1 MSRAALLLVLPM
13 LLACT
18 PAEEEAPMADTTAM
32 TAEAPAPLNYA
43 GNWTVTSMPE
53 DRDTVL
59 VTYDLV
65 ATNDQSGW
73 TTTLPGRETQPL
85 RIVSISGDSVVS
97 ELGPFESV
105 LRPNVMVTT
114 HTTLRP
120 EGDRLVG
127 TTIAR
132 YATTGADSVTILR
145 VQATRK

>member
-13 LLACT
+13 MLACS
-18 PAEEEAPMADTTAM
+18 PAEEEPMADTTAM
-32 TAEAPAPLNYA
+32 TAPMNYA

-53 DRDTVL
+53 GRDTVL

-73 TTTLPGRETQPL
+73 TTTLPGRETQTL

-97 ELGPFESV
+97 ELGPFQSV
-105 LRPNVMVTT
+105 LRPNEMVTT
-114 HTTLRP
+114 RTTLRP

-132 YATTGADSVTILR
+132 YATTGADSVTVLR
-145 VQATRK
+145 VRATRK

>member
-13 LLACT
+13 MLACA
-18 PAEEEAPMADTTAM
+18 PAEEAPMADTTAM
-32 TAEAPAPLNYA
+32 TTEAPVPMNYA
-43 GNWTVTSMPE
+43 GNWTVNSMPE
-53 DRDTVL
+53 GRDTVL
-59 VTYDLV
+59 VTYDMV

-73 TTTLPGRETQPL
+73 SITLPGRETQTL

-97 ELGPFESV
+97 ELGPFQSV

-132 YATTGADSVTILR
+132 YATTGADSVTVLR

>member
-1 MSRAALLLVLPM
+1 MSRAALLLVVPLM
-13 LLACT
+13 LACS
-18 PAEEEAPMADTTAM
+18 PAEEEPMADTTAM
-32 TAEAPAPLNYA
+32 AAEAPAPLNYA
-43 GNWTVTSMPE
+43 GNWTVNVMPE
-53 DRDTVL
+53 ARDTVL
-59 VTYDLV
+59 VTYDMV

-73 TTTLPGRETQPL
+73 TTTLPGRETQTV

-97 ELGPFESV
+97 ELGPFQSV
-105 LRPNVMVTT
+105 LRPNEMVTT

-132 YATTGADSVTILR
+132 YATTGADSVTVLR

>member
-13 LLACT
+13 MLACA
-18 PAEEEAPMADTTAM
+18 PAEETPMEDTTAM

-43 GNWTVTSMPE
+43 GNWTVEVMPE
-53 DRDTVL
+53 AQDTVL
-59 VTYDLV
+59 VTYDMV

-73 TTTLPGRETQPL
+73 TTTLPGRETQAV

-97 ELGPFESV
+97 ELGPFQSV
-105 LRPNVMVTT
+105 LRPNEMVTT

-132 YATTGADSVTILR
+132 YPTTGADSVTILR
-145 VQATRK
+145 VRATRK